1 MLAIVDE
8 GFETFEFSKACEALY
23 HFAWDEVC
31 DWYLELAKVQL
42 ADEEL
47 AASTARVLGA
57 VLEPLLR
64 ALSPVMPFI
73 TETLWKALTGGESVV
88 VAPWPQPGGAD
99 RDDVAATRIDDLQ
112 KLVTEVR
119 RFRSDQGLR
128 PGQRV
133 AAKLVGLSEAGLD
146 SHLHYLDALARLDS
160 PGDDFTA
167 TASIEVRLSGST
179 VHVDLDTSG
188 TVDVEAEKRRV
199 AKDLAVA
206 EKEMATTTAKLGN
219 EQFLAKAPDAV
230 VEKIRARQELARD
243 EIARLGAKLAALGG
257 Q

>member
-1 MLAIVDE
+1 MS
-8 GFETFEFSKACEALY
+8 GC
-23 HFAWDEVC
+23 
-31 DWYLELAKVQL
+31 
-42 ADEEL
+42 
-47 AASTARVLGA
+47 
-57 VLEPLLR
+57 
-64 ALSPVMPFI
+64 
-73 TETLWKALTGGESVV
+73 
-88 VAPWPQPGGAD
+88 
-99 RDDVAATRIDDLQ
+99 
-112 KLVTEVR
+112 
-119 RFRSDQGLR
+119 
-128 PGQRV
+128 
-133 AAKLVGLSEAGLD
+133 
-146 SHLHYLDALARLDS
+146 
-160 PGDDFTA
+160 

-230 VEKIRARQELARD
+230 VEKIRARQDLARD